1 MVINKILIALALAVV
16 MSGNAYAENKTD
28 KGIHYICNY
37 MAIHVYK
44 DRDSLVEWV
53 DITGTIIEEKF
64 ATTVEPF
71 KLILSPE
78 LYERIYTPPKK
89 RTGAIFTVNRK
100 TLSIYQSNG
109 FLRGYGLRGSGPTEM
124 GKRPNSC
131 KLDEAEVTKKRL
143 DEIAEKIRIK
153 YENKI
158 KY

>member
-1 MVINKILIALALAVV
+1 MNKILIALVLAVV
-16 MSGNAYAENKTD
+16 MSGNAYAKSKTD
-28 KGIHYICNY
+28 KGIHYICNF

-44 DRDSLVEWV
+44 DRDSLVEWI
-53 DITGTIIEEKF
+53 DITGTIIEEEFVTEVK
-64 ATTVEPF
+64 PF
-71 KLILSPE
+71 KLILSPKF
-78 LYERIYTPPKK
+78 YETFYTPPEK

-131 KLDEAEVTKKRL
+131 KFDEARVTKKRL
-143 DEIAEKIRIK
+143 DEIAKKIRIE
-153 YENKI
+153 YENSI